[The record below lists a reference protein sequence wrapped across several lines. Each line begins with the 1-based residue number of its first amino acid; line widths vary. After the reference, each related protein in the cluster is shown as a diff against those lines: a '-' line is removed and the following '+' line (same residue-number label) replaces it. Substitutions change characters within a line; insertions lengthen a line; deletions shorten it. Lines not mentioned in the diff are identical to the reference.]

1 MNEVMKTELR
11 DKYGRK
17 IYEGDV
23 IKIDG
28 EKFEVFRGVDR
39 WNLDNSPLNLSTS
52 FSNYAKGILDKVEI
66 ISNIY
71 EILS

>member
-28 EKFEVFRGVDR
+28 EKFEVLSW
-39 WNLDNSPLNLSTS
+39 WNLDNSLLNLSTS